1 MLQATNRMTV
11 SSSIPLVNKQQTNK
25 QNYLISLQEMEP
37 IETGY
42 RPNGQFCVLYLGN
55 EEIRECVL
63 QTDRQVSG
71 FKLSKV
77 CGEKF

>member
-1 MLQATNRMTV
+1 
-11 SSSIPLVNKQQTNK
+11 
-25 QNYLISLQEMEP
+25 MEP

-63 QTDRQVSG
+63 QTDRFLALNWVR
-71 FKLSKV
+71 FV
-77 CGEKF
+77 EKSFRERLLMSVDVKTRGAA